1 MSELIEK
8 LKKEFSDYLDR
19 VVAEQPKVGNQ
30 ITDSVTISQTVDSE
44 YRKSL
49 ASNYV
54 VFGLQKHYP
63 LLSKLS
69 GAFLAGGLFKNHFK
83 KQSVRDIDIFFKSQE
98 AFDKAVKFF
107 EAKSGTYAFHYENDN
122 CKAFKSTKT
131 GVVYELVRT
140 RFGTVEDILNVFD
153 FTIVKAA
160 LELQSD
166 GKLVFTYHKDFFEH
180 LMTNKLVIVNELPLP
195 VNTLQR
201 TWKYAKYGYGLCR
214 ESKAAL
220 TKAVIERGDVT
231 GLNRELYFGID

>member
-1 MSELIEK
+1 MAELIEK
-8 LKKEFSDYLDR
+8 LKKDFSDYLDR
-19 VVAEQPKVGNQ
+19 VVAEQPEITTQV
-30 ITDSVTISQTVDSE
+30 TDSVTVPQIAESE

-54 VFGLQKHYP
+54 AFGLQKHYP
-63 LLSKLS
+63 LLSKLP

-83 KQSVRDIDIFFKSQE
+83 KQSVRDLDIFFKSQE
-98 AFDKAVKFF
+98 DFDKAVKFF
-107 EAKSGTYAFHYENDN
+107 EAKAGIYKFHYENDN
-122 CKAFKSTKT
+122 CKAFKSIKT

-140 RFGTVEDILNVFD
+140 RFGTVKDVLDVFD

-160 LELQSD
+160 LHLEAD